1 VRGQKRIEEAL
12 KESEERYR
20 AVVEQSVEAIYL
32 YDAETKRVLES
43 NAAFG
48 EMIGY
53 TEEELLGMCIY
64 DFIEHAV
71 EDIDRNVRSSLEAGR
86 RHIGERRYRRKD
98 GSVMIVDTS
107 ASVISYGGKTALCA
121 VSRDVTERRRFE
133 EALKESEERFRSLV
147 QNASDLITILEV
159 DGTVRYDSPAIERML
174 GYGPEERVGSSTF
187 DYIHPEDVARV
198 KRTFS
203 ETVDEYGV
211 QPPVEFRMRHKD
223 GSWRYIET
231 TRSNLLDQPA
241 VRGVVSNARD
251 VTERKEAERALRE
264 SEARFR
270 AVFGRAAIGMALVN
284 AEGRLME
291 SNPALQE
298 MLGYGDEELRGMH
311 FADLTH
317 PEDVAADAA
326 SFEELV
332 AGDLDRFRMEKR
344 YIRKDGSLLWGGLTS
359 SSVPGTGGGP
369 WFMVGMVEDITERKE
384 AERALRESEE
394 RYRAVVERSVEA
406 IYLFDPETKQVLE
419 TNAAFENLLGYS
431 ADELL
436 EMKIYDFVAHDVE
449 DIDLNVQRHLI
460 EEKRFV
466 GERKYHRKD
475 GRLLEVA
482 VSATL
487 VPYDGQ
493 ESVCCVVRDVTE
505 RKALEEQ
512 LARQAFHDSLT
523 DLPNRALFLDRLG
536 HTLARARRGDGH
548 AAVLFVD
555 LDDFKIV
562 NDSLG
567 HESGDLLLAEVA
579 GRLRSC
585 VRPGDTVAR
594 LFGDE
599 FAVLLESPAA
609 GDEAQMVAVRVLERL
624 QAPFELDGREIYASA
639 SIGITDCVPVRDTD
653 QDPHQERPEDVL
665 RRADLAMYT
674 AKRRG
679 KNGYEVFSPSMNTRV
694 FERME
699 VENQLR
705 RAVEREE
712 FVVHYQPIIDL
723 NTGTAWGVEAL
734 ARWRHPERGLIVA
747 EEFAQIVEETGLIR
761 PVGRRV
767 FEEACRKAKEWREQ
781 YPDRPLLMSVNFS
794 ASQFVHQAD
803 LIPKVLN
810 ETGLD
815 PRTLVIE
822 ITERAVMDDAEFA
835 LGKLQRMKDLGVSF
849 IIDDYGTGYSCL
861 QYLKLMPVD
870 SLKIDGSFIAGLG
883 RDWGDTAIVSG
894 TIDLAHALELTVVA
908 EGVETAGQL
917 ERLRELGCDLVQGYY
932 LSEPL
937 AEGEIRELLAADP
950 RRWPYRRPSHG
961 TNDQEY

>member
-1 VRGQKRIEEAL
+1 VRGHRRIEEAL
-12 KESEERYR
+12 RESEERYR

-32 YDAETKRVLES
+32 YDAETKRVLDT
-43 NAAFG
+43 NAAFSL
-48 EMIGY
+48 MIGY
-53 TEEELLGMCIY
+53 SEEELLGMRIY
-64 DFIEHAV
+64 EFIDHDLD
-71 EDIDRNVRSSLEAGR
+71 DIDRNVQRSMEVGR
-86 RHIGERRYRRKD
+86 RYVGERRYRRKD
-98 GSVMIVDTS
+98 GSVMFVDTS

-121 VSRDVTERRRFE
+121 VSRDVTERRKVE
-133 EALKESEERFRSLV
+133 EALKESEERFRALV
-147 QNASDLITILEV
+147 QNASDLITILDA
-159 DGTVRYDSPAIERML
+159 DGTIRYDSPAIERMM

-187 DYIHPEDVARV
+187 DYMHPEDVSCVR
-198 KRTFS
+198 RTFS
-203 ETVDEYGV
+203 EAVDGQGAQPTVS
-211 QPPVEFRMRHKD
+211 FRMRHKD

-231 TRSNLLDQPA
+231 TRSNLLDEPA
-241 VRGVVSNARD
+241 VQGIVSNARD
-251 VTERKEAERALRE
+251 ITEHKEAERALRE

-270 AVFGRAAIGMALVN
+270 AVFGRAAIGMALVD

-298 MLGYGDEELRGMH
+298 MLGYTDEELRGLH
-311 FADLTH
+311 FADVTH
-317 PEDVAADAA
+317 PEDVAPDAER
-326 SFEELV
+326 FGELV
-332 AGDLDRFRMEKR
+332 AGNIDRFQLEKR
-344 YIRKDGSLLWGGLTS
+344 FVRRDGSLMWGWLTS

-369 WFMVGMVEDITERKE
+369 WFMVGMVEDITERKG
-384 AERALRESEE
+384 AERALKESEE

-419 TNAAFENLLGYS
+419 TNAAFEDLVGYS

-436 EMKIYDFVAHDVE
+436 DMKIYDFVAHGVG

-460 EEKRFV
+460 EEQRFV
-466 GERKYHRKD
+466 GERRYRRKD
-475 GRLLEVA
+475 ESLLEVE

-487 VPYDGQ
+487 VPYDGK
-493 ESVCCVVRDVTE
+493 EVVCCVVRDITA
-505 RKALEEQ
+505 RKALEGE

-536 HTLARARRGDGH
+536 HALARTRRGDGQ

-567 HESGDLLLAEVA
+567 HESGDRLLTQVAE
-579 GRLRSC
+579 RLRSC

-599 FAVLLESPAA
+599 FAVLLESRTA
-609 GDEAQMVAVRVLERL
+609 GEDAQSVAERVLERL
-624 QAPFELDGREIYASA
+624 QTPFELDGREIFASA
-639 SIGITDCVPVRDTD
+639 SIGITDCVPVRDD
-653 QDPHQERPEDVL
+653 GQDPERSEDVL

-674 AKRRG
+674 VKRRG

-694 FERME
+694 YERME
-699 VENQLR
+699 AENQLR
-705 RAVEREE
+705 RAVERKE
-712 FVVHYQPIIDL
+712 FTVHYQPIVDL
-723 NTGTAWGVEAL
+723 RTGEIKGVEAL
-734 ARWRHPERGLIVA
+734 ARWMHPQRGLIAA

-761 PVGRRV
+761 PVGQQV

-781 YPDRPLLMSVNFS
+781 YPDRSVRMSVNFS

-810 ETGLD
+810 DTGLD
-815 PRTLVIE
+815 PSVLIIE

-883 RDWGDTAIVSG
+883 KDWGDTAIVSG
-894 TIDLAHALELTVVA
+894 TIDLAHALELTVIG
-908 EGVETAGQL
+908 EGVETAEHL
-917 ERLRELGCDLVQGYY
+917 ERLRELGCDLAQGYY
-932 LSEPL
+932 LYEPL
-937 AEGEIRELLAADP
+937 SAAQVQELLSTEP
-950 RRWPYRRPSHG
+950 RRWSRNP
-961 TNDQEY
+961 

>member
-1 VRGQKRIEEAL
+1 MRGRKRIEEAL

-32 YDAETKRVLES
+32 FDPETKRVLES
-43 NAAFG
+43 NTAFG

-53 TEEELLGMCIY
+53 TEEELLGMRIY
-64 DFIEHAV
+64 DFIDHDV
-71 EDIDRNVRSSLEAGR
+71 DDIDRNVRRSLEAGR

-98 GSVMIVDTS
+98 GTVIIVDTS
-107 ASVISYGGKTALCA
+107 ASVISYDGKTTLCA
-121 VSRDVTERRRFE
+121 VSRDVTERR
-133 EALKESEERFRSLV
+133 KIEERFRSLV
-147 QNASDLITILEV
+147 QNASDLITILEA
-159 DGTVRYDSPAIERML
+159 DGTVRYDSPAIGRML
-174 GYGPEERVGSSTF
+174 GYGFEERVGTSAF
-187 DYIHPEDVARV
+187 DYIHPEDVSLVRH
-198 KRTFS
+198 TFS
-203 ETVDEYGV
+203 ETLDGQGV
-211 QPPVEFRMRHKD
+211 QPPVAFRIRHKD

-231 TRSNLLDQPA
+231 TRSNLLDETA

-270 AVFGRAAIGMALVN
+270 AVFDRAAIGMALVN
-284 AEGRLME
+284 AEGLLIV

-298 MLGYGDEELRGMH
+298 MLGYGDEELRRMH

-317 PEDVAADAA
+317 PEDVALDAER
-326 SFEELV
+326 FEELV
-332 AGDLDRFRMEKR
+332 AGDIDRFHLEKR
-344 YIRKDGSLLWGGLTS
+344 FVRKDGSLMWGGLTS
-359 SSVPGTGGGP
+359 SSVTDTGGP
-369 WFMVGMVEDITERKE
+369 WFMVGMVEDVTERKV
-384 AERALRESEE
+384 AERALKESEE

-406 IYLFDPETKQVLE
+406 IYLFDPETKRVLE
-419 TNAAFENLLGYS
+419 SNTAFEDLLGYAS
-431 ADELL
+431 DELL
-436 EMKIYDFVAHDVE
+436 SMKIYEFIAHEVD

-460 EEKRFV
+460 EGKRFV
-466 GERKYHRKD
+466 GERKYLRKD
-475 GRLLEVA
+475 GRLLEVE

-487 VPYDGQ
+487 IPYGGTDV
-493 ESVCCVVRDVTE
+493 VCCVIRDVTG
-505 RKALEEQ
+505 RKALEDQ

-536 HTLARARRGDGH
+536 HTLERARRGDGQ

-567 HESGDLLLAEVA
+567 HESGDMLLMQVAE
-579 GRLRSC
+579 RLRSC

-599 FAVLLESPAA
+599 FAVLLESPTA
-609 GDEAQMVAVRVLERL
+609 GDRAQKVAARVLERL
-624 QAPFELDGREIYASA
+624 RAPFDLNGREVFASA
-639 SIGITDCVPVRDTD
+639 SIGIADCGSVRNAERDLR
-653 QDPHQERPEDVL
+653 QERPEDVL

-694 FERME
+694 SERME

-705 RAVEREE
+705 RAVERGE
-712 FVVHYQPIIDL
+712 FTVHYQPIIDL
-723 NTGTAWGVEAL
+723 KSGAIRGVEAL
-734 ARWRHPERGLIVA
+734 ARWEHPERGVIVA
-747 EEFAQIVEETGLIR
+747 EEFAHIVEETGLIR

-767 FEEACRKAKEWREQ
+767 FEEACRTAKVWREQ
-781 YPDRPLLMSVNFS
+781 HPDRSLLMSVNFS

-810 ETGLD
+810 YTELD
-815 PRTLVIE
+815 PSALVIE

-835 LGKLQRMKDLGVSF
+835 MGKLQRMKDLGVSF

-861 QYLKLMPVD
+861 KYLKLMPVD
-870 SLKIDGSFIAGLG
+870 SLKIDSSFIAGLG
-883 RDWGDTAIVSG
+883 KDWGDTAIVSG

-917 ERLRELGCDLVQGYY
+917 ERLRELECDLVQGYY

-937 AEGEIRELLAADP
+937 PEGEMRELLAADP
-950 RRWPYRRPSHG
+950 SHWPYR
-961 TNDQEY
+961 

>member
-1 VRGQKRIEEAL
+1 VRGRKRIEEAL

-32 YDAETKRVLES
+32 YDAETKQVLES
-43 NAAFG
+43 NSAFVNL
-48 EMIGY
+48 IGY
-53 TEEELLGMCIY
+53 AEAELLGMRIY
-64 DFIEHAV
+64 DFIDHDV
-71 EDIDRNVRSSLEAGR
+71 DDIDMNVRRSVEAGR
-86 RHIGERRYRRKD
+86 RYIGERRYRRKD

-121 VSRDVTERRRFE
+121 VSRDVTERRKLE
-133 EALKESEERFRSLV
+133 ETLRESEERFRSLV
-147 QNASDLITILEV
+147 QNASDLITILEA
-159 DGTVRYDSPAIERML
+159 DGTVRYDSPAIGRML
-174 GYGPEERVGSSTF
+174 GYGPGERVGTSAF
-187 DYIHPEDVARV
+187 DYIHPEDVSRV
-198 KRTFS
+198 KHTFG
-203 ETVDEYGV
+203 ETVDEHGV
-211 QPPVEFRMRHKD
+211 QPPVEFRIRHKD

-231 TRSNLLDQPA
+231 TRSNVLDEPA

-251 VTERKEAERALRE
+251 VTERKQAERALRE

-270 AVFGRAAIGMALVN
+270 AMFDRAAIGMALVN
-284 AEGRLME
+284 AEGRLLE
-291 SNPALQE
+291 SNPALRE
-298 MLGYGDEELRGMH
+298 MLGYSDEELRGMH

-317 PEDVAADAA
+317 PEDVVEDAA

-332 AGDLDRFRMEKR
+332 AGDIDRFRLEKR
-344 YIRKDGSLLWGGLTS
+344 YVRKDGRLLWGCLTS
-359 SSVPGTGGGP
+359 SSVPGTGGDP

-419 TNAAFENLLGYS
+419 ANATFEELLGYS

-436 EMKIYDFVAHDVE
+436 EMKIYDFVAHDVD
-449 DIDLNVQRHLI
+449 DIDMNVKRHLI

-466 GERKYHRKD
+466 GERKYHQKD
-475 GRLLEVA
+475 GRLLEVE

-487 VPYDGQ
+487 IPYDGQ
-493 ESVCCVVRDVTE
+493 EAVCCVVRDVTG
-505 RKALEEQ
+505 RKALEEE

-536 HTLARARRGDGH
+536 HTLARARRGDGQ

-567 HESGDLLLAEVA
+567 HESGDLLLVEVA

-599 FAVLLESPAA
+599 FAVLLESPTA
-609 GDEAQMVAVRVLERL
+609 GDEAQMVAARVLERL
-624 QAPFELDGREIYASA
+624 QTPFEINGREIFASA
-639 SIGITDCVPVRDTD
+639 SIGITDCVPVRDAD
-653 QDPHQERPEDVL
+653 QDLHQERPADVL

-699 VENQLR
+699 LENQLR

-723 NTGTAWGVEAL
+723 NTGAIRGVEAL
-734 ARWRHPERGLIVA
+734 ARWNHPERGLIVA
-747 EEFAQIVEETGLIR
+747 EEFAKVVEETGLIR

-767 FEEACRKAKEWREQ
+767 FEEACRRAKEWREQ
-781 YPDRPLLMSVNFS
+781 YPDRQLLMSVNFS

-803 LIPKVLN
+803 LIPKVLHD
-810 ETGLD
+810 TGLD
-815 PRTLVIE
+815 PRALVIE

-894 TIDLAHALELTVVA
+894 TIDLAHALRLTVIG

-917 ERLRELGCDLVQGYY
+917 ERLRELECDLAQGFY

-950 RRWPYRRPSHG
+950 RRWPYR
-961 TNDQEY
+961 

>member
-1 VRGQKRIEEAL
+1 VRGRKRIEEAL

-32 YDAETKRVLES
+32 YDAETKQVLES
-43 NAAFG
+43 NSAFVNL
-48 EMIGY
+48 IGY
-53 TEEELLGMCIY
+53 AEAELLGMRIY
-64 DFIEHAV
+64 DFIDHDV
-71 EDIDRNVRSSLEAGR
+71 DDIDMNVRRSVEAGR
-86 RHIGERRYRRKD
+86 RYIGERRYRRKD

-121 VSRDVTERRRFE
+121 VSRDVTERRKLE
-133 EALKESEERFRSLV
+133 ETLRESEERFRSLV
-147 QNASDLITILEV
+147 QNASDLITILEA
-159 DGTVRYDSPAIERML
+159 DGTVRYDSPAIGRML
-174 GYGPEERVGSSTF
+174 GYGPGERVGTSAF
-187 DYIHPEDVARV
+187 DYIHPEDVSRV
-198 KRTFS
+198 KHTFG
-203 ETVDEYGV
+203 ETVDEHGV
-211 QPPVEFRMRHKD
+211 QPPVEFRIRHKD

-231 TRSNLLDQPA
+231 TRSNVLDEPA
-241 VRGVVSNARD
+241 VQGVVSNARD
-251 VTERKEAERALRE
+251 VTERKQAERALRE

-270 AVFGRAAIGMALVN
+270 AMFDRAAIGMALVN
-284 AEGRLME
+284 AEGRLLE
-291 SNPALQE
+291 SNPALRE
-298 MLGYGDEELRGMH
+298 MLGYSDEELRGMH

-317 PEDVAADAA
+317 PEDVVEDAA

-332 AGDLDRFRMEKR
+332 AGDIDRFRLEKR
-344 YIRKDGSLLWGGLTS
+344 YVRKDGRLLWGCLTS
-359 SSVPGTGGGP
+359 SSVPGTGGDP

-419 TNAAFENLLGYS
+419 ANATFEELLGYS

-436 EMKIYDFVAHDVE
+436 EMKIYDFVAHDVD
-449 DIDLNVQRHLI
+449 DIDMNVKRHLI

-466 GERKYHRKD
+466 GERKYHQKD
-475 GRLLEVA
+475 GRLLEVE

-487 VPYDGQ
+487 IPYDGQ
-493 ESVCCVVRDVTE
+493 EAVCCVVRDVTG
-505 RKALEEQ
+505 RKALEEE

-536 HTLARARRGDGH
+536 HTLARARRGDGQ

-567 HESGDLLLAEVA
+567 HESGDLLLVEVA

-599 FAVLLESPAA
+599 FAVLLESPTA
-609 GDEAQMVAVRVLERL
+609 GDEAQMVAARVLERL
-624 QAPFELDGREIYASA
+624 QTPFEINGREIFASA
-639 SIGITDCVPVRDTD
+639 SIGITDCVPVRDAD
-653 QDPHQERPEDVL
+653 QDLHQERPADVL

-699 VENQLR
+699 LENQLR

-723 NTGTAWGVEAL
+723 NTGAIRGVEAL
-734 ARWRHPERGLIVA
+734 ARWNHPERGLIVA
-747 EEFAQIVEETGLIR
+747 EEFAKVVEETGLIR

-767 FEEACRKAKEWREQ
+767 FEEACRRAKEWREQ
-781 YPDRPLLMSVNFS
+781 YPDRQLLMSVNFS

-803 LIPKVLN
+803 LIPKVLHD
-810 ETGLD
+810 TGLD
-815 PRTLVIE
+815 PRALVIE

-894 TIDLAHALELTVVA
+894 TIDLAHALRLTVIG

-917 ERLRELGCDLVQGYY
+917 ERLRELECDLAQGFY

-937 AEGEIRELLAADP
+937 AEGEILELLAADP
-950 RRWPYRRPSHG
+950 RRWPYR
-961 TNDQEY
+961 

>member
-1 VRGQKRIEEAL
+1 VRGRKRIEEAL

-32 YDAETKRVLES
+32 YDAETKQVLES
-43 NAAFG
+43 NSAFVNL
-48 EMIGY
+48 IGY
-53 TEEELLGMCIY
+53 AEAELLGMRIY
-64 DFIEHAV
+64 DFIDHDV
-71 EDIDRNVRSSLEAGR
+71 DDIDMNVRRSVEAGR
-86 RHIGERRYRRKD
+86 RYIGERRYRRKD

-121 VSRDVTERRRFE
+121 VSRDVTERRKLE
-133 EALKESEERFRSLV
+133 ETLRESEERFRSLV
-147 QNASDLITILEV
+147 QNASDLITILEA
-159 DGTVRYDSPAIERML
+159 DGTVRYDSPAIGRML
-174 GYGPEERVGSSTF
+174 GYGPGERVGTSAF
-187 DYIHPEDVARV
+187 DYIHPEDVSRV
-198 KRTFS
+198 KHTFG
-203 ETVDEYGV
+203 ETVDEHGV
-211 QPPVEFRMRHKD
+211 QPPVEFRIRHKD

-231 TRSNLLDQPA
+231 TRSNVLDEPA
-241 VRGVVSNARD
+241 VQGVVSNARD
-251 VTERKEAERALRE
+251 VTERKQAERALRE

-270 AVFGRAAIGMALVN
+270 AMFDRAAIGMALVN
-284 AEGRLME
+284 AEGRLLE
-291 SNPALQE
+291 SNPALRE
-298 MLGYGDEELRGMH
+298 MLGYSDEELRGMH

-317 PEDVAADAA
+317 PEDVVEDAA

-332 AGDLDRFRMEKR
+332 AGDIDRFRLEKR
-344 YIRKDGSLLWGGLTS
+344 YVRKDGRLLWGCLTS
-359 SSVPGTGGGP
+359 SSVPGTGGDP

-419 TNAAFENLLGYS
+419 ANATFEELLGYS

-436 EMKIYDFVAHDVE
+436 EMKIYDFVAHDVD
-449 DIDLNVQRHLI
+449 DIDMNVKRHLI

-466 GERKYHRKD
+466 GERKYHQKD
-475 GRLLEVA
+475 GRLLEVE

-487 VPYDGQ
+487 IPYDGQ
-493 ESVCCVVRDVTE
+493 EAVCCVVRDVTG
-505 RKALEEQ
+505 RKALEEE

-536 HTLARARRGDGH
+536 HTLARARRGDGQ

-567 HESGDLLLAEVA
+567 HESGDLLLVEVA

-599 FAVLLESPAA
+599 FAVLLESPTA
-609 GDEAQMVAVRVLERL
+609 GDEAQMVAARVLERL
-624 QAPFELDGREIYASA
+624 QTPFEINGREIFASA
-639 SIGITDCVPVRDTD
+639 SIGITDCVPVRDAD
-653 QDPHQERPEDVL
+653 QDLHQERPADVL

-699 VENQLR
+699 LENQLR

-723 NTGTAWGVEAL
+723 NTGAIRGVEAL
-734 ARWRHPERGLIVA
+734 ARWNHPERGLIVA
-747 EEFAQIVEETGLIR
+747 EEFAKVVEETGLIR

-767 FEEACRKAKEWREQ
+767 FEEACRRAKEWREQ
-781 YPDRPLLMSVNFS
+781 YPDRQLLMSVNFS

-803 LIPKVLN
+803 LIPKVLHD
-810 ETGLD
+810 TGLD
-815 PRTLVIE
+815 PRALVIE

-894 TIDLAHALELTVVA
+894 TIDLAHALRLTVIG

-917 ERLRELGCDLVQGYY
+917 ERLRELECDLAQGFY

-950 RRWPYRRPSHG
+950 RRWPYR
-961 TNDQEY
+961 

>member
-1 VRGQKRIEEAL
+1 VRGRKRIEEAL

-32 YDAETKRVLES
+32 YDAETKQVLES
-43 NAAFG
+43 NSAFVNL
-48 EMIGY
+48 IGY
-53 TEEELLGMCIY
+53 AEAELLGMRIY
-64 DFIEHAV
+64 DFIDHDV
-71 EDIDRNVRSSLEAGR
+71 DDIDMNVRRSVEAGR
-86 RHIGERRYRRKD
+86 RYIGERRYRRKD

-121 VSRDVTERRRFE
+121 VSRDVTERRKLE
-133 EALKESEERFRSLV
+133 ETLRESEERFRSLV
-147 QNASDLITILEV
+147 QNASDLITILEA
-159 DGTVRYDSPAIERML
+159 DGTVRYDSPAIGRML
-174 GYGPEERVGSSTF
+174 GYGPGERVGTSAF
-187 DYIHPEDVARV
+187 DYIHPEDVSRV
-198 KRTFS
+198 KHTFG
-203 ETVDEYGV
+203 ETVDEHGV
-211 QPPVEFRMRHKD
+211 QPPVEFRIRHKD

-231 TRSNLLDQPA
+231 TRSNVLDEPA
-241 VRGVVSNARD
+241 VQGVVSNARD
-251 VTERKEAERALRE
+251 VTERKQAERALRE

-270 AVFGRAAIGMALVN
+270 AMFDRAAIGMALVN
-284 AEGRLME
+284 AEGRLLE
-291 SNPALQE
+291 SNPALRE
-298 MLGYGDEELRGMH
+298 MLGYSDEELRGMH

-317 PEDVAADAA
+317 PEDVVEDAA

-332 AGDLDRFRMEKR
+332 AGDIDRFRLEKR
-344 YIRKDGSLLWGGLTS
+344 YVRKDGRLLWGCLTS
-359 SSVPGTGGGP
+359 SSVPGAGGDP

-419 TNAAFENLLGYS
+419 ANATFEELLGYS

-436 EMKIYDFVAHDVE
+436 EMKIYDFVAHDVD
-449 DIDLNVQRHLI
+449 DIDMNVKRHLI

-466 GERKYHRKD
+466 GERKYHQKD
-475 GRLLEVA
+475 GRLLEVE

-487 VPYDGQ
+487 IPYDGQ
-493 ESVCCVVRDVTE
+493 EAVCCVVRDVTG
-505 RKALEEQ
+505 RKALEEE

-536 HTLARARRGDGH
+536 HTLARARRGDGQ

-567 HESGDLLLAEVA
+567 HESGDLLLVEVA

-599 FAVLLESPAA
+599 FAVLLESPTA
-609 GDEAQMVAVRVLERL
+609 GDEAQMVAARVLERL
-624 QAPFELDGREIYASA
+624 QTPFEINGREIFASA
-639 SIGITDCVPVRDTD
+639 SIGITDCVPVRDAD
-653 QDPHQERPEDVL
+653 QDLHQERPADVL

-699 VENQLR
+699 LENQLR

-723 NTGTAWGVEAL
+723 NTGAIRGVEAL
-734 ARWRHPERGLIVA
+734 ARWNHPERGLIVA
-747 EEFAQIVEETGLIR
+747 EEFAKVVEETGLIR

-767 FEEACRKAKEWREQ
+767 FEEACRRAKEWREQ
-781 YPDRPLLMSVNFS
+781 YPDRQLLMSVNFS

-803 LIPKVLN
+803 LIPKVLHD
-810 ETGLD
+810 TGLD
-815 PRTLVIE
+815 PRALVIE

-894 TIDLAHALELTVVA
+894 TIDLAHALRLTVIG

-917 ERLRELGCDLVQGYY
+917 ERLRELECDLAQGFY

-950 RRWPYRRPSHG
+950 RRWPYR
-961 TNDQEY
+961 

>member
-1 VRGQKRIEEAL
+1 VSGRKRIEEAL

-32 YDAETKRVLES
+32 YDAETKQVLES
-43 NAAFG
+43 NAAFIK
-48 EMIGY
+48 MIGY
-53 TEEELLGMCIY
+53 PEEELIGMRIY
-64 DFIEHAV
+64 DFIDHDGD
-71 EDIDRNVRSSLEAGR
+71 DIDLNVRRSVEAGR
-86 RHIGERRYRRKD
+86 RYIGERRYRRKD

-121 VSRDVTERRRFE
+121 VSRDVTERRRLE
-133 EALKESEERFRSLV
+133 ETLRESEERFRSLV
-147 QNASDLITILEV
+147 QNASDLITILEA

-174 GYGPEERVGSSTF
+174 GYGPEERIGSSAF
-187 DYIHPEDVARV
+187 DYIHPEDVSRV
-198 KRTFS
+198 GRTFG
-203 ETVDEYGV
+203 ETVGEYGV
-211 QPPVEFRMRHKD
+211 QPPVEFRIRHKD

-231 TRSNLLDQPA
+231 TRSNLLDEPA

-270 AVFGRAAIGMALVN
+270 AVFDRAAIGMALVN
-284 AEGRLME
+284 AEGRLLE

-298 MLGYGDEELRGMH
+298 MLGYSDEELRGMH

-317 PEDVAADAA
+317 SEDVMADAA
-326 SFEELV
+326 SFGELV
-332 AGDLDRFRMEKR
+332 AGDIDRFRLEKR
-344 YIRKDGSLLWGGLTS
+344 YIRKEGSLMWGCLTS
-359 SSVPGTGGGP
+359 SSVPGTGDGQ
-369 WFMVGMVEDITERKE
+369 WFMVGMVEDVTERKE

-406 IYLFDPETKQVLE
+406 IYLFDPETKQVFE
-419 TNAAFENLLGYS
+419 SNSAFQDLIGCS
-431 ADELL
+431 ADQLL
-436 EMKIYDFVAHDVE
+436 DMKLYDFVAHDVE
-449 DIDLNVQRHLI
+449 DIDINVQRHLI

-466 GERKYHRKD
+466 GERKYRRKD
-475 GRLLEVA
+475 GRLLEVE

-487 VPYDGQ
+487 VPYDGN
-493 ESVCCVVRDVTE
+493 EAVCCVVRDITG
-505 RKALEEQ
+505 RKALEEE

-536 HTLARARRGDGH
+536 HTLARTKRGDGQ

-579 GRLRSC
+579 ERLRSC

-599 FAVLLESPAA
+599 FAVLLESPTA
-609 GDEAQMVAVRVLERL
+609 GDEAQIVAARVLERL
-624 QAPFELDGREIYASA
+624 QAPFELDGREIFASA
-639 SIGITDCVPVRDTD
+639 SIGITDCGSLRDGD
-653 QDPHQERPEDVL
+653 QEPLQERPEDIL

-699 VENQLR
+699 IENQLR

-712 FVVHYQPIIDL
+712 FTVHYQPIIDL
-723 NTGTAWGVEAL
+723 NTGRISGVEAL
-734 ARWRHPERGLIVA
+734 ARWNHPERGLVVA

-767 FEEACRKAKEWREQ
+767 FEAACRKAKEWRER
-781 YPDRPLLMSVNFS
+781 YPDRSLLMSVNFS

-803 LIPKVLN
+803 LIPKVLQD
-810 ETGLD
+810 TGLD
-815 PRTLVIE
+815 PGALVIE

-835 LGKLQRMKDLGVSF
+835 LGKLQRMKDLGVRF

-861 QYLKLMPVD
+861 KYLKLMPVD

-883 RDWGDTAIVSG
+883 KDWGDTAIVSG
-894 TIDLAHALELTVVA
+894 TIDLAHALELTVIG

-917 ERLRELGCDLVQGYY
+917 DRLRELECDLVQGYY

-937 AEGEIRELLAADP
+937 AEDEIQELLAADP
-950 RRWPYRRPSHG
+950 RRWPYR
-961 TNDQEY
+961 